1 MVFTFFTFGG
11 KQLWEDLFFYQ
22 GWRIQRSCLNGKYR
36 LLDAWNIRRE
46 SGTLLRCQNAFIHY
60 IEVYQLLRP
69 KQKAVVFLHGLGRTG
84 SMFDSMARAFETEGF
99 TSIAVNFPSL
109 RKSFDDIVS
118 QLEFLLKNLKDIQE
132 VNFVTHGLGGL
143 VLREVLHKNG
153 SWRRKI
159 KTGRIV
165 ALDVPNRG
173 WAFGDLLT
181 KKKTAVKI
189 VPALKIYESENIAKL
204 PDFPKNLDVG
214 ILTTWNPFIRFL
226 TDILPV
232 SWRSLFPAPKDS
244 HIAGAREISAV
255 KYLRLN
261 QCNAKKVITYC
272 INFIKYGKFQSL
284 QKIKKL

>member
-69 KQKAVVFLHGLGRTG
+69 KQKAIVFLHGLGRTG
-84 SMFDSMARAFETEGF
+84 SMFDSMTQAFETEGF

-132 VNFVTHGLGGL
+132 VNFITHGLGGL

-159 KTGRIV
+159 KTGRVI

-173 WAFGDLLT
+173 WHAGDLLSR
-181 KKKTAVKI
+181 KKPAVKT

-214 ILTTWNPFIRFL
+214 ILTTWNPLLRVLIN
-226 TDILPV
+226 ILPA
-232 SWRSLFPAPKDS
+232 SWRSLFPTPKDS

-261 QCNAKKVITYC
+261 QCNTKKVITYC
-272 INFIKYGKFQSL
+272 INFIKSGKFQSL

>member
-69 KQKAVVFLHGLGRTG
+69 KQKAVVFLHGLGRTRN
-84 SMFDSMARAFETEGF
+84 MFDAMAHSFESEGF
-99 TSIAVNFPSL
+99 TAIAVNSPSL
-109 RKSFDDIVS
+109 CKGFDEIVS

-132 VNFVTHGLGGL
+132 VHFVAHGLGGL
-143 VLREVLHKNG
+143 ILRELLHKNG

-173 WAFGDLLT
+173 WQAGSLLCRN
-181 KKKTAVKI
+181 KTVVKI
-189 VPALKIYESENIAKL
+189 VPALKIYESGNIEKL
-204 PDFPKNLDVG
+204 FDFPKNLDVG
-214 ILTTWNPFIRFL
+214 ILTTWNPFL
-226 TDILPV
+226 HALVNILPA
-232 SWRSLFPAPKDS
+232 SWRRLFPTAKDS

-272 INFIKYGKFQSL
+272 INFIKSGKFRFS
-284 QKIKKL
+284 

>member
-84 SMFDSMARAFETEGF
+84 SMFDSMAQTFETEGF

-159 KTGRIV
+159 RTGRVI

-173 WAFGDLLT
+173 WHAGELLSR
-181 KKKTAVKI
+181 KNPAVKT

-214 ILTTWNPFIRFL
+214 ILTTWNPFLRVLIN
-226 TDILPV
+226 ILPA
-232 SWRSLFPAPKDS
+232 SWRSLFPTPKDS

-261 QCNAKKVITYC
+261 QCNTKKVITYC
-272 INFIKYGKFQSL
+272 INFIKSGKFQSL